1 MMARLHQSLSR
12 RERQIMD
19 LLYSRGR
26 MTAEEVREAIPDPP
40 SNSAVRAML
49 GTLERK
55 GHIRHQRDNLKYI
68 YIPVVSKEK
77 ATRSAVRHLVDTFFD
92 GSVELAV
99 AAVLDSGAG
108 KLSGGELARLRELI
122 QNARKEGR

>member
-1 MMARLHQSLSR
+1 
-12 RERQIMD
+12 
-19 LLYSRGR
+19 